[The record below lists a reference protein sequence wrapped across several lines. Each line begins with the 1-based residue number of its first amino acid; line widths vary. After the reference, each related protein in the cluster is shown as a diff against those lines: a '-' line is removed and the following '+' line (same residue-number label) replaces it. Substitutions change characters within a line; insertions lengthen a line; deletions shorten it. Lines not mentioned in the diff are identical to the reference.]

1 MMSFSPPAV
10 MHRGRGFFMPKLCG
24 NPGQE
29 TQGTPRGKPR
39 GCSGLVE
46 GASGTLNVYTLTY
59 YMWSL
64 PAGCEP
70 RADGFGGEGSDEG
83 LPMTTF
89 FTRRTA
95 LGVAV
100 AGALSALTA
109 CASDIRP
116 LAGGTGSASPSE
128 AATASENATASVSA
142 SASPSAATSPSA
154 SAGASAASG
163 LPSSGK
169 SYKGAMKFDSYEKTG
184 EYVPASATNPAENM
198 PKPVPPANMKEHS
211 VDGAY
216 AFLSFWLAS
225 LNYLMMTGDPHPIE
239 IVYHDGYGWEKYP
252 STIKLYASGAG
263 WVYGTETPYIVELL
277 TDAPR
282 EVPGSDNTR
291 FIWEGYS
298 YMDPKMMRHFRNQPE
313 KATSADES
321 KKKVARFRLEYKD
334 GKWELSSAA

>member
-1 MMSFSPPAV
+1 MSFSPA
-10 MHRGRGFFMPKLCG
+10 RGNAPWAGFLCAETLRKFWR
-24 NPGQE
+24 NSAE
-29 TQGTPRGKPR
+29 TQGTPRRKP
-39 GCSGLVE
+39 GGWSGLPE

-70 RADGFGGEGSDEG
+70 RADGFVGDGSDEG

-128 AATASENATASVSA
+128 AATTSESASA
-142 SASPSAATSPSA
+142 SASPSASA
-154 SAGASAASG
+154 PASASAASG

-169 SYKGAMKFDSYEKTG
+169 SYKGAMKFDSYEKNG

-225 LNYLMMTGDPHPIE
+225 LNYLLMTGDMGPIDT
-239 IVYHDGYGWEKYP
+239 VYHKGYAWEEYSSIFKV
-252 STIKLYASGAG
+252 YALGAG

-291 FIWEGYS
+291 FIWEGYL
-298 YMDPKMMRHFRNQPE
+298 YMDPKMVRHYKNQPE
-313 KATSADES
+313 KPASADES

-334 GKWELSSAA
+334 DKWELSSAA

>member
-1 MMSFSPPAV
+1 
-10 MHRGRGFFMPKLCG
+10 
-24 NPGQE
+24 
-29 TQGTPRGKPR
+29 
-39 GCSGLVE
+39 
-46 GASGTLNVYTLTY
+46 
-59 YMWSL
+59 
-64 PAGCEP
+64 
-70 RADGFGGEGSDEG
+70 
-83 LPMTTF
+83 MTTF

-128 AATASENATASVSA
+128 AATASETASASASA
-142 SASPSAATSPSA
+142 SASPSASESA
-154 SAGASAASG
+154 SVASG

-169 SYKGAMKFDSYEKTG
+169 SYKGAIKFDSYEKTG
-184 EYVPASATNPAENM
+184 EYVPANATNPAENM

-225 LNYLMMTGDPHPIE
+225 LNHLMITGDPEPIE
-239 IVYHDGYGWEKYP
+239 MVYYKGYGWEKYQ

-282 EVPGSDNTR
+282 EVPGSNNTA
-291 FIWEGYS
+291 FIWEGLAH
-298 YMDPKMMRHFRNQPE
+298 MDPKMVRHYKNQPE
-313 KATSADES
+313 KPASADES

-334 GKWELSSAA
+334 DKWELSSAA

>member
-1 MMSFSPPAV
+1 MR
-10 MHRGRGFFMPKLCG
+10 RGWGFLVPK
-24 NPGQE
+24 
-29 TQGTPRGKPR
+29 TQGTLRRKPR
-39 GCSGLVE
+39 GWPGSAE
-46 GASGTLNVYTLTY
+46 SASGTLNVYNIDVLHMVFT
-59 YMWSL
+59 
-64 PAGCEP
+64 CRFEP
-70 RADGFGGEGSDEG
+70 RADGFVGEGSDEG

-116 LAGGTGSASPSE
+116 LAGSTGSASPSE
-128 AATASENATASVSA
+128 AATTSESASA
-142 SASPSAATSPSA
+142 SASPSASA
-154 SAGASAASG
+154 SASASVASG

-169 SYKGAMKFDSYEKTG
+169 SYKGPMKFDSYEKTG
-184 EYVPASATNPAENM
+184 EYVPASATQMAQNM

-225 LNYLMMTGDPHPIE
+225 LNYLMMTGNPGPIE

-252 STIKLYASGAG
+252 STIKLYASGLG

-282 EVPGSDNTR
+282 EVPGSNNTR

-298 YMDPKMMRHFRNQPE
+298 YMDPKMMRHYNGQPE

-321 KKKVARFRLEYKD
+321 KKKVARFRLDYKD

>member
-1 MMSFSPPAV
+1 MVFTC
-10 MHRGRGFFMPKLCG
+10 RF
-24 NPGQE
+24 
-29 TQGTPRGKPR
+29 
-39 GCSGLVE
+39 
-46 GASGTLNVYTLTY
+46 
-59 YMWSL
+59 
-64 PAGCEP
+64 EP
-70 RADGFGGEGSDEG
+70 RADGFVGEGSDEG

-109 CASDIRP
+109 CASDIRT
-116 LAGGTGSASPSE
+116 LADSTGSASPS
-128 AATASENATASVSA
+128 ASA
-142 SASPSAATSPSA
+142 SASV
-154 SAGASAASG
+154 ASG

-169 SYKGAMKFDSYEKTG
+169 SYKGPMKFDSYEKTG

-225 LNYLMMTGDPHPIE
+225 LNYLMMTVNPAPIE
-239 IVYHDGYGWEKYP
+239 HIYYNGYGWEKYQ

-298 YMDPKMMRHFRNQPE
+298 YMDPKMMRHYRNQPE
-313 KATSADES
+313 KATSAEES

-334 GKWELSSAA
+334 DKWELSSDA

>member
-1 MMSFSPPAV
+1 
-10 MHRGRGFFMPKLCG
+10 
-24 NPGQE
+24 
-29 TQGTPRGKPR
+29 
-39 GCSGLVE
+39 
-46 GASGTLNVYTLTY
+46 
-59 YMWSL
+59 
-64 PAGCEP
+64 
-70 RADGFGGEGSDEG
+70 
-83 LPMTTF
+83 MTTF

-116 LAGGTGSASPSE
+116 LADSTGSASPSE
-128 AATASENATASVSA
+128 AATASETASAAASVSA
-142 SASPSAATSPSA
+142 SPSA
-154 SAGASAASG
+154 SESASAASG

-169 SYKGAMKFDSYEKTG
+169 SYKGAIKFDSYEKTG

-225 LNYLMMTGDPHPIE
+225 LNYLLMTGDMGPIDT
-239 IVYHDGYGWEKYP
+239 VYHKGYAWEEYSSIFKV
-252 STIKLYASGAG
+252 YALGAG

-291 FIWEGYS
+291 FIWEGYL
-298 YMDPKMMRHFRNQPE
+298 YMDPKMVRHYKNQPE
-313 KATSADES
+313 KPASADES

-334 GKWELSSAA
+334 DKWELSSAA

>member
-1 MMSFSPPAV
+1 MEIQGILRRKP
-10 MHRGRGFFMPKLCG
+10 GRW
-24 NPGQE
+24 PG
-29 TQGTPRGKPR
+29 
-39 GCSGLVE
+39 SSE

-59 YMWSL
+59 YMRSL

-116 LAGGTGSASPSE
+116 LAGSTGSASPSE
-128 AATASENATASVSA
+128 AATASETASAAASVSA
-142 SASPSAATSPSA
+142 SPSA
-154 SAGASAASG
+154 SESASAASG

-169 SYKGAMKFDSYEKTG
+169 SYKGAIKFDSYEKTG

-225 LNYLMMTGDPHPIE
+225 LNYLLMTGDMGPIDT
-239 IVYHDGYGWEKYP
+239 VYHKGYAWEEYSSIFKV
-252 STIKLYASGAG
+252 YALGAG

-291 FIWEGYS
+291 FIWEGYL
-298 YMDPKMMRHFRNQPE
+298 YMDPKMVRHYKNQPE
-313 KATSADES
+313 KPASADES

-334 GKWELSSAA
+334 SKWELSSAA

>member
-1 MMSFSPPAV
+1 
-10 MHRGRGFFMPKLCG
+10 
-24 NPGQE
+24 
-29 TQGTPRGKPR
+29 
-39 GCSGLVE
+39 
-46 GASGTLNVYTLTY
+46 
-59 YMWSL
+59 
-64 PAGCEP
+64 
-70 RADGFGGEGSDEG
+70 
-83 LPMTTF
+83 MTTF

-116 LAGGTGSASPSE
+116 LADSTGSASPSE
-128 AATASENATASVSA
+128 AATASETASAAASA
-142 SASPSAATSPSA
+142 SASPSASESA
-154 SAGASAASG
+154 SASASAASG
-163 LPSSGK
+163 LRSSGRK
-169 SYKGAMKFDSYEKTG
+169 YKGIITFEN
-184 EYVPASATNPAENM
+184 YVENGKYVAATATNPAENV
-198 PKPVPPANMKEHS
+198 PKPAPPENFKEHS

-225 LNYLMMTGDPHPIE
+225 LNHLMITGDPGPIE
-239 IVYHDGYGWEKYP
+239 LAYYEGYALEKYP
-252 STIKLYASGAG
+252 GTLKLYASGAG

-298 YMDPKMMRHFRNQPE
+298 YMDPKMMRHYRNQPE

-321 KKKVARFRLEYKD
+321 KKRVARFRLEYKD

>member
-1 MMSFSPPAV
+1 
-10 MHRGRGFFMPKLCG
+10 
-24 NPGQE
+24 
-29 TQGTPRGKPR
+29 
-39 GCSGLVE
+39 
-46 GASGTLNVYTLTY
+46 
-59 YMWSL
+59 
-64 PAGCEP
+64 
-70 RADGFGGEGSDEG
+70 
-83 LPMTTF
+83 MTTF

-95 LGVAV
+95 LGVTV

-128 AATASENATASVSA
+128 AATASETASA
-142 SASPSAATSPSA
+142 SASASASSSAVASTSA

-169 SYKGAMKFDSYEKTG
+169 SYKGAIKFDSYEKTG

-225 LNYLMMTGDPHPIE
+225 LNHLMITGDPGPIE
-239 IVYHDGYGWEKYP
+239 LAYYEGYALEKYP
-252 STIKLYASGAG
+252 GTLKLYASGAG

-291 FIWEGYS
+291 FIWEGFS
-298 YMDPKMMRHFRNQPE
+298 YMDPKMIRHYRNQPE

-321 KKKVARFRLEYKD
+321 KKRVARFRLEYKD

>member
-1 MMSFSPPAV
+1 
-10 MHRGRGFFMPKLCG
+10 
-24 NPGQE
+24 
-29 TQGTPRGKPR
+29 
-39 GCSGLVE
+39 
-46 GASGTLNVYTLTY
+46 
-59 YMWSL
+59 
-64 PAGCEP
+64 
-70 RADGFGGEGSDEG
+70 
-83 LPMTTF
+83 MTTF

-128 AATASENATASVSA
+128 AATASENATASASA

-154 SAGASAASG
+154 SASASAASG

-169 SYKGAMKFDSYEKTG
+169 SYKGAIKFDSYEKTG

-198 PKPVPPANMKEHS
+198 PKPVPPANVKEHS

-225 LNYLMMTGDPHPIE
+225 LNYLLMTGDMGPIDT
-239 IVYHDGYGWEKYP
+239 VYHKGYAWEEYSSIVKV
-252 STIKLYASGAG
+252 YASGAG

-291 FIWEGYS
+291 FIWEGYL
-298 YMDPKMMRHFRNQPE
+298 YMDPKMVRHYRNQPE
-313 KATSADES
+313 KPASADES

>member
-1 MMSFSPPAV
+1 M
-10 MHRGRGFFMPKLCG
+10 
-24 NPGQE
+24 E
-29 TQGTPRGKPR
+29 IQGILRRKPR
-39 GCSGLVE
+39 GWPGSAE

-59 YMWSL
+59 YMRSL
-64 PAGCEP
+64 PAGCEL
-70 RADGFGGEGSDEG
+70 RADGFEGEGSDEG

-116 LAGGTGSASPSE
+116 LAGSTGSASPSE
-128 AATASENATASVSA
+128 AATTSESASA
-142 SASPSAATSPSA
+142 SASPSASAPASA
-154 SAGASAASG
+154 SVASG

-169 SYKGAMKFDSYEKTG
+169 SYKGAMKFDSYEKNG

-198 PKPVPPANMKEHS
+198 PKPVPPANMKDHS

-225 LNYLMMTGDPHPIE
+225 LNYLLMTGDMGPIDT
-239 IVYHDGYGWEKYP
+239 VYHKGYAWEEYSSIFKV
-252 STIKLYASGAG
+252 YALGAG

-291 FIWEGYS
+291 FIWEGYL
-298 YMDPKMMRHFRNQPE
+298 YMDPKMVRHYKNQPE
-313 KATSADES
+313 KPASADES

>member
-1 MMSFSPPAV
+1 MVFTC
-10 MHRGRGFFMPKLCG
+10 RF
-24 NPGQE
+24 
-29 TQGTPRGKPR
+29 
-39 GCSGLVE
+39 
-46 GASGTLNVYTLTY
+46 
-59 YMWSL
+59 
-64 PAGCEP
+64 EP
-70 RADGFGGEGSDEG
+70 RADGFVGEGSDEG

-116 LAGGTGSASPSE
+116 LAGSTGSASPSE
-128 AATASENATASVSA
+128 AATTSESASA
-142 SASPSAATSPSA
+142 SASPSASA
-154 SAGASAASG
+154 SASASAASG
-163 LPSSGK
+163 LRSSGRK
-169 SYKGAMKFDSYEKTG
+169 YKGIITFEN
-184 EYVPASATNPAENM
+184 YVENGKYVAATATNPAENV
-198 PKPVPPANMKEHS
+198 PKPAPPENFKEHS

-225 LNYLMMTGDPHPIE
+225 LNHLMITGDPEPIE
-239 IVYHDGYGWEKYP
+239 MVYYKGYGWEKYQ

-282 EVPGSDNTR
+282 EVPGSNNTA
-291 FIWEGYS
+291 FIWEGLAH
-298 YMDPKMMRHFRNQPE
+298 MDPKMIRHYRNQPE
-313 KATSADES
+313 KATSAEES

-334 GKWELSSAA
+334 DKWELSSAA

>member
-1 MMSFSPPAV
+1 MVFTC
-10 MHRGRGFFMPKLCG
+10 RF
-24 NPGQE
+24 
-29 TQGTPRGKPR
+29 
-39 GCSGLVE
+39 
-46 GASGTLNVYTLTY
+46 
-59 YMWSL
+59 
-64 PAGCEP
+64 EP
-70 RADGFGGEGSDEG
+70 RADGFVGEGSDEG

-128 AATASENATASVSA
+128 AATTSESA
-142 SASPSAATSPSA
+142 SASA
-154 SAGASAASG
+154 SAGASASPSASASASASVASG

-169 SYKGAMKFDSYEKTG
+169 SYKGPMKFDSYEKTG
-184 EYVPASATNPAENM
+184 EYVPASATQMAQNM

-225 LNYLMMTGDPHPIE
+225 LNYLMMTGNPGP
-239 IVYHDGYGWEKYP
+239 
-252 STIKLYASGAG
+252 IKLYASGLG

-282 EVPGSDNTR
+282 EVPGSNNTR

-298 YMDPKMMRHFRNQPE
+298 YMDPKMMRHYNGQPE

-321 KKKVARFRLEYKD
+321 KKKVARFRLDYKD

>member
-1 MMSFSPPAV
+1 
-10 MHRGRGFFMPKLCG
+10 
-24 NPGQE
+24 
-29 TQGTPRGKPR
+29 
-39 GCSGLVE
+39 
-46 GASGTLNVYTLTY
+46 
-59 YMWSL
+59 
-64 PAGCEP
+64 
-70 RADGFGGEGSDEG
+70 
-83 LPMTTF
+83 MTTF

-95 LGVAV
+95 LGVAA

-128 AATASENATASVSA
+128 AATASETASASA
-142 SASPSAATSPSA
+142 SASPSASA
-154 SAGASAASG
+154 SASVASG

-169 SYKGAMKFDSYEKTG
+169 SYKGPMKFDSYEKTG

-225 LNYLMMTGDPHPIE
+225 LNYLMMTGNPAPIE
-239 IVYHDGYGWEKYP
+239 HIYYNGYGWEKYQ

-298 YMDPKMMRHFRNQPE
+298 YMDPKMMRHYRNQPE

-321 KKKVARFRLEYKD
+321 KKRVARFRLEYKD

>member
-1 MMSFSPPAV
+1 MGGVSFL
-10 MHRGRGFFMPKLCG
+10 PKRYQ
-24 NPGQE
+24 NSAE
-29 TQGTPRGKPR
+29 TQGTPRGKLNK
-39 GCSGLVE
+39 CSELPE

-70 RADGFGGEGSDEG
+70 RADGFVGEGSDEG

-89 FTRRTA
+89 FTRRTV

-128 AATASENATASVSA
+128 AATASETASA
-142 SASPSAATSPSA
+142 SASASTSASPSPSA
-154 SAGASAASG
+154 SASASAASG

-169 SYKGAMKFDSYEKTG
+169 SYKGPMKFDSYEKTG

-225 LNYLMMTGDPHPIE
+225 LNYLMMTGNPAPIE
-239 IVYHDGYGWEKYP
+239 HIYYNGYGWEKYQ

-298 YMDPKMMRHFRNQPE
+298 YMDPKMMRHYRNQPE

-321 KKKVARFRLEYKD
+321 KKRVARFRLEYKD

>member
-1 MMSFSPPAV
+1 
-10 MHRGRGFFMPKLCG
+10 
-24 NPGQE
+24 
-29 TQGTPRGKPR
+29 
-39 GCSGLVE
+39 
-46 GASGTLNVYTLTY
+46 
-59 YMWSL
+59 
-64 PAGCEP
+64 
-70 RADGFGGEGSDEG
+70 
-83 LPMTTF
+83 MTTF

-116 LAGGTGSASPSE
+116 LADGTGSASPSE
-128 AATASENATASVSA
+128 ATTASETASA
-142 SASPSAATSPSA
+142 SASA
-154 SAGASAASG
+154 SASAASG

-169 SYKGAMKFDSYEKTG
+169 SYKGAIKFDSYEKTG

-225 LNYLMMTGDPHPIE
+225 LNYLLMTGDMGPIDT
-239 IVYHDGYGWEKYP
+239 VYHKGYAWEEYSSIVKV
-252 STIKLYASGAG
+252 YASGAG

-291 FIWEGYS
+291 FIWEGYL
-298 YMDPKMMRHFRNQPE
+298 YTDPKMVRHYRNQPE
-313 KATSADES
+313 KPASADES

>member
-1 MMSFSPPAV
+1 
-10 MHRGRGFFMPKLCG
+10 
-24 NPGQE
+24 
-29 TQGTPRGKPR
+29 
-39 GCSGLVE
+39 
-46 GASGTLNVYTLTY
+46 
-59 YMWSL
+59 MWSL
-64 PAGCEP
+64 PAGREL
-70 RADGFGGEGSDEG
+70 RTDGFGGEGSDEG

-128 AATASENATASVSA
+128 AAATSESASAVASASA
-142 SASPSAATSPSA
+142 SASPS
-154 SAGASAASG
+154 ASAASG

-169 SYKGAMKFDSYEKTG
+169 SYKGPMKFDSYEKNG

-198 PKPVPPANMKEHS
+198 PKPVPPANIKEHS

-225 LNYLMMTGDPHPIE
+225 LNYLMMTGDPGPIE
-239 IVYHDGYGWEKYP
+239 NIYYKGYGWEKYQ

-298 YMDPKMMRHFRNQPE
+298 YMDPKMMRHYRNQPE

-321 KKKVARFRLEYKD
+321 KKKVARFRLDYKD

>member
-1 MMSFSPPAV
+1 
-10 MHRGRGFFMPKLCG
+10 
-24 NPGQE
+24 
-29 TQGTPRGKPR
+29 
-39 GCSGLVE
+39 
-46 GASGTLNVYTLTY
+46 
-59 YMWSL
+59 
-64 PAGCEP
+64 
-70 RADGFGGEGSDEG
+70 
-83 LPMTTF
+83 MTTF

-95 LGVAV
+95 LGVAA

-128 AATASENATASVSA
+128 AATASETASETASASA
-142 SASPSAATSPSA
+142 SASPSASESA
-154 SAGASAASG
+154 SASASAASG
-163 LPSSGK
+163 LRSSGRK
-169 SYKGAMKFDSYEKTG
+169 YKGIITFEN
-184 EYVPASATNPAENM
+184 YVENGKYVAATATNPAENV
-198 PKPVPPANMKEHS
+198 PKPAPPENFKEHS

-225 LNYLMMTGDPHPIE
+225 LNYLMMTGNPAPIE
-239 IVYHDGYGWEKYP
+239 HIYYNGYGWEKYQ

-298 YMDPKMMRHFRNQPE
+298 YMDPKMMRHYRNQPE

-321 KKKVARFRLEYKD
+321 KKRVARFRLEYKD

>member
-1 MMSFSPPAV
+1 
-10 MHRGRGFFMPKLCG
+10 
-24 NPGQE
+24 
-29 TQGTPRGKPR
+29 
-39 GCSGLVE
+39 
-46 GASGTLNVYTLTY
+46 
-59 YMWSL
+59 
-64 PAGCEP
+64 
-70 RADGFGGEGSDEG
+70 
-83 LPMTTF
+83 MTTF

-100 AGALSALTA
+100 AGALSALAA

-116 LAGGTGSASPSE
+116 LAGSTGSASPSE
-128 AATASENATASVSA
+128 AATASESASASASA
-142 SASPSAATSPSA
+142 SASPSAAA
-154 SAGASAASG
+154 SDSASAASG

-225 LNYLMMTGDPHPIE
+225 LNYLLMTGDMGPIDT
-239 IVYHDGYGWEKYP
+239 VYHKGYAWEEYSSIVKV
-252 STIKLYASGAG
+252 YASGAG

-291 FIWEGYS
+291 FIWEGYL
-298 YMDPKMMRHFRNQPE
+298 YMDPKMVRHYRNQPE
-313 KATSADES
+313 KPASADES

>member
-1 MMSFSPPAV
+1 M
-10 MHRGRGFFMPKLCG
+10 
-24 NPGQE
+24 
-29 TQGTPRGKPR
+29 
-39 GCSGLVE
+39 E
-46 GASGTLNVYTLTY
+46 GASGTLNVYTLMY

-64 PAGCEP
+64 PAGCEL

-128 AATASENATASVSA
+128 AATASETASA
-142 SASPSAATSPSA
+142 SASASASSSAVASTSA

-169 SYKGAMKFDSYEKTG
+169 SYKGAIKFDSYEKTG

-225 LNYLMMTGDPHPIE
+225 LNYLLMTGDMGPIDT
-239 IVYHDGYGWEKYP
+239 VYHKGYAWEEYSSIFKV
-252 STIKLYASGAG
+252 YALGAG

-291 FIWEGYS
+291 FIWEGYL
-298 YMDPKMMRHFRNQPE
+298 YMDPKMVRHYKNQPE
-313 KATSADES
+313 KPASADES

-334 GKWELSSAA
+334 DKWELSSAA

>member
-1 MMSFSPPAV
+1 
-10 MHRGRGFFMPKLCG
+10 MHRGRGFLFAETLPELCG
-24 NPGQE
+24 NPGN
-29 TQGTPRGKPR
+29 TQGKLNK
-39 GCSGLVE
+39 CSELAE

-70 RADGFGGEGSDEG
+70 RTDDFVGEESDEG
-83 LPMTTF
+83 LLMTTF

-95 LGVAV
+95 LGIAV
-100 AGALSALTA
+100 AGTLSALTA

-128 AATASENATASVSA
+128 AATASETASASASA
-142 SASPSAATSPSA
+142 SASPSASA
-154 SAGASAASG
+154 SASASAASG

-169 SYKGAMKFDSYEKTG
+169 SYKGPMKFDSYEKTG
-184 EYVPASATNPAENM
+184 EYVPASVTHKAENM

-225 LNYLMMTGDPHPIE
+225 LNYLMMTGDPGPIE
-239 IVYHDGYGWEKYP
+239 VVYHDGYGIEKYP
-252 STIKLYASGAG
+252 GTIKLYASGLG

-298 YMDPKMMRHFRNQPE
+298 YMDPKMMRHYEGQPE

>member
-1 MMSFSPPAV
+1 
-10 MHRGRGFFMPKLCG
+10 
-24 NPGQE
+24 
-29 TQGTPRGKPR
+29 
-39 GCSGLVE
+39 
-46 GASGTLNVYTLTY
+46 
-59 YMWSL
+59 
-64 PAGCEP
+64 
-70 RADGFGGEGSDEG
+70 
-83 LPMTTF
+83 MTTF

-116 LAGGTGSASPSE
+116 LAGSTGSASPSE
-128 AATASENATASVSA
+128 AATTSESASA
-142 SASPSAATSPSA
+142 SASPSASAPASA
-154 SAGASAASG
+154 SVASG

-169 SYKGAMKFDSYEKTG
+169 SYKGAIKFDSYEKTG
-184 EYVPASATNPAENM
+184 KYVPASATNPAENM

-225 LNYLMMTGDPHPIE
+225 LNYLLMTGDMGPIDT
-239 IVYHDGYGWEKYP
+239 VYHKGYAWEEYSSIFKV
-252 STIKLYASGAG
+252 YALGAG

-291 FIWEGYS
+291 FIWEGYL
-298 YMDPKMMRHFRNQPE
+298 YMDPKMVRHYKNQPE
-313 KATSADES
+313 KPASADES

-334 GKWELSSAA
+334 DKWELSSAA

>member
-1 MMSFSPPAV
+1 
-10 MHRGRGFFMPKLCG
+10 MHRGRGFLFAETLPELCG
-24 NPGQE
+24 NPGN
-29 TQGTPRGKPR
+29 TQGKLNK
-39 GCSGLVE
+39 CSELAE

-70 RADGFGGEGSDEG
+70 RTDGFVGEESDEG
-83 LPMTTF
+83 LLMTTF

-95 LGVAV
+95 LGVAF

-128 AATASENATASVSA
+128 AATASETASASASASASPSVSA
-142 SASPSAATSPSA
+142 SAS
-154 SAGASAASG
+154 ASAASG

-169 SYKGAMKFDSYEKTG
+169 SYKGPMKFDSYEKNG

-225 LNYLMMTGDPHPIE
+225 LNYLLMTGDMGPIDT
-239 IVYHDGYGWEKYP
+239 VYHKGYAWEEYSSIFKV
-252 STIKLYASGAG
+252 YALGAG

-291 FIWEGYS
+291 FIWEGYL
-298 YMDPKMMRHFRNQPE
+298 YMDPKMVRHYKNQPE
-313 KATSADES
+313 KPASADES

-334 GKWELSSAA
+334 DKWELSSAA

>member
-1 MMSFSPPAV
+1 MVFTC
-10 MHRGRGFFMPKLCG
+10 RF
-24 NPGQE
+24 
-29 TQGTPRGKPR
+29 
-39 GCSGLVE
+39 
-46 GASGTLNVYTLTY
+46 
-59 YMWSL
+59 
-64 PAGCEP
+64 EP
-70 RADGFGGEGSDEG
+70 RADGFVGEGFDEG

-116 LAGGTGSASPSE
+116 LAGSTGSASPSE
-128 AATASENATASVSA
+128 AATTSESA
-142 SASPSAATSPSA
+142 SASA
-154 SAGASAASG
+154 SAGASASASASVASG

-169 SYKGAMKFDSYEKTG
+169 SYKGPMKFDSYEKTG
-184 EYVPASATNPAENM
+184 EYVPASATQMAQNM

-225 LNYLMMTGDPHPIE
+225 LNYLMMTGNPGPIE

-252 STIKLYASGAG
+252 STIKLYASGLG

-282 EVPGSDNTR
+282 EVPGSNNTR

-298 YMDPKMMRHFRNQPE
+298 YMDPKMMRHYNGQPE

-321 KKKVARFRLEYKD
+321 KKKVARFRLDYKD

>member
-1 MMSFSPPAV
+1 
-10 MHRGRGFFMPKLCG
+10 
-24 NPGQE
+24 
-29 TQGTPRGKPR
+29 
-39 GCSGLVE
+39 
-46 GASGTLNVYTLTY
+46 
-59 YMWSL
+59 
-64 PAGCEP
+64 
-70 RADGFGGEGSDEG
+70 
-83 LPMTTF
+83 MTTF

-100 AGALSALTA
+100 TGALSALTA
-109 CASDIRP
+109 CASDTRP
-116 LAGGTGSASPSE
+116 LAGSTGSASPSE
-128 AATASENATASVSA
+128 AATTSESA
-142 SASPSAATSPSA
+142 SASA
-154 SAGASAASG
+154 SAGASASPSASASASASVASG

-169 SYKGAMKFDSYEKTG
+169 SYKGPMKFDSYEKTG
-184 EYVPASATNPAENM
+184 EYVPASATQMAQNM

-225 LNYLMMTGDPHPIE
+225 LNYLMMTGNPGPIE

-252 STIKLYASGAG
+252 STIKLYASGLG

-282 EVPGSDNTR
+282 EVPGSNNTR

-298 YMDPKMMRHFRNQPE
+298 YMDPKMMRHYNGQPE

-321 KKKVARFRLEYKD
+321 KKKKVARFRLDYKD

>member
-1 MMSFSPPAV
+1 M
-10 MHRGRGFFMPKLCG
+10 R
-24 NPGQE
+24 
-29 TQGTPRGKPR
+29 
-39 GCSGLVE
+39 
-46 GASGTLNVYTLTY
+46 
-59 YMWSL
+59 SL
-64 PAGCEP
+64 PAGCEL

-116 LAGGTGSASPSE
+116 LTNSTGSASPSE
-128 AATASENATASVSA
+128 AAAASETASA
-142 SASPSAATSPSA
+142 SASASTSASESA
-154 SAGASAASG
+154 SASASAASG

-169 SYKGAMKFDSYEKTG
+169 SYKGAMKFDSYEKNG

-198 PKPVPPANMKEHS
+198 PKPVPPANMKDHS

-225 LNYLMMTGDPHPIE
+225 LNYLMMTGNPGPIE
-239 IVYHDGYGWEKYP
+239 NIYYKGYGWEKYQN
-252 STIKLYASGAG
+252 TIKLYASGAG

-291 FIWEGYS
+291 FIWEGFS
-298 YMDPKMMRHFRNQPE
+298 YMDPKMIRHYRSQPE

-334 GKWELSSAA
+334 DKWELSSAA

>member
-1 MMSFSPPAV
+1 MVFTC
-10 MHRGRGFFMPKLCG
+10 RFER
-24 NPGQE
+24 
-29 TQGTPRGKPR
+29 
-39 GCSGLVE
+39 
-46 GASGTLNVYTLTY
+46 
-59 YMWSL
+59 
-64 PAGCEP
+64 
-70 RADGFGGEGSDEG
+70 RADGFVGEGSDEG

-116 LAGGTGSASPSE
+116 LAGSTGSASPSE
-128 AATASENATASVSA
+128 AATTSESASA
-142 SASPSAATSPSA
+142 SASPSASAPASA
-154 SAGASAASG
+154 SVASG

-169 SYKGAMKFDSYEKTG
+169 SYKGPMKFDSYEKTG
-184 EYVPASATNPAENM
+184 EYVPASATQMAQNM

-252 STIKLYASGAG
+252 STIKLYASGLG

-282 EVPGSDNTR
+282 EVPGSNNTR

-298 YMDPKMMRHFRNQPE
+298 YMDSKMMRHYNGQPE

>member
-1 MMSFSPPAV
+1 
-10 MHRGRGFFMPKLCG
+10 
-24 NPGQE
+24 
-29 TQGTPRGKPR
+29 
-39 GCSGLVE
+39 
-46 GASGTLNVYTLTY
+46 
-59 YMWSL
+59 
-64 PAGCEP
+64 
-70 RADGFGGEGSDEG
+70 
-83 LPMTTF
+83 MTTF

-116 LAGGTGSASPSE
+116 LAGSTGSASPSE
-128 AATASENATASVSA
+128 AATTSESASA
-142 SASPSAATSPSA
+142 SASPSASA
-154 SAGASAASG
+154 PASASAASG

-169 SYKGAMKFDSYEKTG
+169 SYKGPMKFDSYEKTG
-184 EYVPASATNPAENM
+184 EYVPASATQMAQNM

-225 LNYLMMTGDPHPIE
+225 LNYLMMTGNPGPIE

-252 STIKLYASGAG
+252 STIKLYASGLG

-282 EVPGSDNTR
+282 EVPGSNNTR

-298 YMDPKMMRHFRNQPE
+298 YMDRKMMRHYNGQPE

-321 KKKVARFRLEYKD
+321 KKKVARFRLDYKD

>member
-1 MMSFSPPAV
+1 MA
-10 MHRGRGFFMPKLCG
+10 
-24 NPGQE
+24 
-29 TQGTPRGKPR
+29 
-39 GCSGLVE
+39 E

-59 YMWSL
+59 YMRSL
-64 PAGCEP
+64 PAGCEL
-70 RADGFGGEGSDEG
+70 RADGFGGDGSDEG

-116 LAGGTGSASPSE
+116 LAGGTGSASPWE
-128 AATASENATASVSA
+128 AATASETASA
-142 SASPSAATSPSA
+142 SASASASVSSSAAA
-154 SAGASAASG
+154 SVSAASG

-184 EYVPASATNPAENM
+184 DYVPASATNPAEHM

-225 LNYLMMTGDPHPIE
+225 LNYLMMTGDPGPIE
-239 IVYHDGYGWEKYP
+239 VVYYEGYGIEKYP
-252 STIKLYASGAG
+252 STLKLYATGLG

-298 YMDPKMMRHFRNQPE
+298 YMDPKMMRHYNGQPE

>member
-1 MMSFSPPAV
+1 
-10 MHRGRGFFMPKLCG
+10 
-24 NPGQE
+24 
-29 TQGTPRGKPR
+29 
-39 GCSGLVE
+39 
-46 GASGTLNVYTLTY
+46 
-59 YMWSL
+59 
-64 PAGCEP
+64 
-70 RADGFGGEGSDEG
+70 
-83 LPMTTF
+83 MTTF

-128 AATASENATASVSA
+128 AATASENATASASA
-142 SASPSAATSPSA
+142 SASVSPSTAASPSA
-154 SAGASAASG
+154 SASASAASG

-225 LNYLMMTGDPHPIE
+225 LNYLLMTGDMGPIDT
-239 IVYHDGYGWEKYP
+239 VYHKGYAWEEYSSIFKV
-252 STIKLYASGAG
+252 YALGAG